1 MKNVPIKIDN
11 YYIWILVISIIFVLF
26 SIFTQNI
33 FWWIIWLLAF
43 IIIFFSIFS
52 LKYSIENEKLI
63 IKYFFLKKEIEI
75 KEITKIRNF
84 EEKFTKEFN
93 FSLSFSWKIKIFYW
107 KNEKFIII
115 SPKNKKEFLED
126 LIDINDWIDLD
137 L

>member
-43 IIIFFSIFS
+43 IIIFFSTFS
-52 LKYSIENEKLI
+52 LKYSIENEKLV

-107 KNEKFIII
+107 KNEKIIII

>member
-43 IIIFFSIFS
+43 IIIFFSIFG
-52 LKYSIENEKLI
+52 LKYSIENEKLV

-107 KNEKFIII
+107 KNEKIIII